1 MLRVK
6 SPRPGISILI
16 TCAPSAP
23 SNQVQYGPASIWVRS
38 STSMPES
45 GPLRPLVRKACVEI
59 LGLTSCLFT
68 FELRLP
74 LGEKGIKPFPKIT
87 AAEDFAVPMCAS
99 VDVGRRCRHALYHLF
114 SRFQR

>member
-45 GPLRPLVRKACVEI
+45 GPLRALARKPRAAI
-59 LGLTSCLFT
+59 LGRASCLFT

-87 AAEDFAVPMCAS
+87 AAEDFVVPTYTCT
-99 VDVGRRCRHALYHLF
+99 DVGRRSRQALY
-114 SRFQR
+114 